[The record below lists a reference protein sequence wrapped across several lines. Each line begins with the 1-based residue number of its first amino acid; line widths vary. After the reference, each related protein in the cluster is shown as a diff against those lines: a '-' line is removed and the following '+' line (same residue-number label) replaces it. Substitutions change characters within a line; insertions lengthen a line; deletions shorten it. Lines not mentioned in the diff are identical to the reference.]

1 MIRMISSVKL
11 GLAGGLLLA
20 LGAAR
25 PAGAQRLGPVDG
37 AGLPPTDTT
46 RVAVGT
52 RAPDFTLAGLGS
64 ARVTLSSFEGKKAVL
79 LVFYRGHW

>member
-1 MIRMISSVKL
+1 MISSTRL
-11 GLAGGLLLA
+11 GVAGGVLLA
-20 LGAAR
+20 LGMVAR

-37 AGLPPTDTT
+37 AGLPATDTT

-64 ARVTLSSFEGKKAVL
+64 ARVTLSSFQGKKAVL